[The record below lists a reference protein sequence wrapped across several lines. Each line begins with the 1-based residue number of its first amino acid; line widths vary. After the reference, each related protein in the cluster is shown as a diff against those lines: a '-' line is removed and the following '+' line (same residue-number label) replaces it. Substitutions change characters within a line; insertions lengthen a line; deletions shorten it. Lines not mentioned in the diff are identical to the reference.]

1 VNIKKALN
9 DRWKNLGKIK
19 VVEVLWRDA
28 SSVTGDEWATSEEV
42 VNAEPALT
50 VSVGYLWV
58 DKPTHVCLVG
68 MLNDH
73 HLGYAL
79 TIPRGMID
87 SIRVLR

>member
-1 VNIKKALN
+1 MNAKKALK
-9 DRWKNLGKIK
+9 DRWNRNGKVKI
-19 VVEVLWRDA
+19 VEVLWHDA
-28 SSVTGDEWATSEEV
+28 SSVTGDEWATSDEV
-42 VNAEPALT
+42 RNAEPAPT

-58 DKPTHVCLVG
+58 DKPSHVCLVG

-87 SIRVLR
+87 SVRVLG